1 MRYKKHKKY
10 KKYEDLHQQE
20 VNDAL
25 IAACAKNDFSSVK
38 YLLTSKDLCYR
49 AEVNYIN
56 ENSHSAANKSIRFED
71 LKIFKYLLSSSE
83 LKENA
88 DIHEQDDILFIIAI
102 THHFDEALKFL
113 IIDMNIERTKEIG
126 KFSNFYENGLA
137 DQLFA
142 SRELNNE
149 LLLELNNDIIEDKDL
164 VKV

>member
-1 MRYKKHKKY
+1 MNYKKHKRY
-10 KKYEDLHQQE
+10 KKYQDLHQQE

-25 IAACAKNDFSSVK
+25 IAACAKNDFNSVR

-49 AEVNYIN
+49 ANINYIN

-83 LKENA
+83 LEENA

-113 IIDMNIERTKEIG
+113 IIDMNIERTKEIN
-126 KFSNFYENGLA
+126 KFSNFYMNGLA
-137 DQLFA
+137 EQLFA
-142 SRELNNE
+142 SRELSNE
-149 LLLELNNDIIEDKDL
+149 LQLELKNDITEEKELI
-164 VKV
+164 KV